1 MTSGFL
7 LAGCTAVGSA
17 LCEFGRKS
25 LTGAGLQ
32 SSTIVSLVCLLQGI
46 VGFSALGTM
55 GMLSLPGSAFWLP
68 ALASAGLSS
77 VTATLLTV
85 AYSTGDMSLCAPF
98 NAALPVFQF
107 LVTGFILRDEASLPP
122 HKLVGVVVVVVASFV
137 LARKGRP
144 AGAWLPPGA
153 GYVLLCCAIWS
164 FVTKFD
170 QLATQAAGS
179 PILYVCYAKFLT
191 GLWAAIG
198 ASALSSSGRTSA
210 ADAKGAGSGAAVRSL
225 KLLAATPRLLAI
237 LVGVALIE
245 GFYMGC
251 YFAAISTVSK
261 VYVVAIKKGGNLLV
275 SSVGGIFL
283 FGEKAEGRMLPVLG
297 VVAGVALM
305 SV

>member
-1 MTSGFL
+1 MSTGFL

-32 SSTIVSLVCLLQGI
+32 SGTIVALVCLIQGV
-46 VGFSALGTM
+46 VGFSGLAML
-55 GMLSLPGSAFWLP
+55 GMLSFPGVPFWFP
-68 ALASAGLSS
+68 ALTSAGLSS
-77 VTATLLTV
+77 LTATLLTT
-85 AYSTGDMSLCAPF
+85 AYSTGDMSLVAPF

-107 LVTGFILRDEASLPP
+107 FVTTFILQDESTLPP
-122 HKLVGVVVVVVASFV
+122 RKVLGVVVVVASSFI
-137 LARKGRP
+137 LARKGRA
-144 AGAWLPPGA
+144 AGSLLPPGA

-170 QLATQAAGS
+170 QMATKAAGS
-179 PILYVCYAKFLT
+179 AVLYVAYAKFLT
-191 GLWAAIG
+191 GVWAALG
-198 ASALSSSGRTSA
+198 ATVLSART
-210 ADAKGAGSGAAVRSL
+210 DAKGAGSSAAMRSL
-225 KLLAATPRLLAI
+225 RLLFSQRRLMAI
-237 LVGVALIE
+237 LACVAFTE
-245 GFYMGC
+245 GLYMGC

-275 SSVGGIFL
+275 SSVGGIVI

-305 SV
+305 TL